1 MFELK
6 QSLRILFVS
15 FFVINTVALAI
26 FLTAYIT
33 PFFDGY
39 TILLQ
44 SLPIIIAFLFLLI
57 PGHDQKTIFARLES
71 LKLSHFFFLLIGLSV
86 VLLIVLIAINKYIL
100 HSFFNSNDEYSC
112 YFLAHLFLKG
122 KLWTQAPELQD
133 FFVTAHVG
141 FKDGKWFSV
150 FPPGWSL
157 LWALGIKLHLQDVIN
172 PMIATLAYATYA
184 VVLRRIFNLKTV
196 VLSLVFMALSPFF
209 LFTSAAYY
217 SHNTCLLCLALFY
230 YFFLKWEEGEK
241 EILWASLAGIVL
253 GYGMATRYLTMFMM
267 ATPFVISLLWR
278 VLQRRK
284 RFGLDVI
291 LFFLTAGTLTLVHFY
306 YNYLI
311 TGSFFDAPN
320 HYLMSHEKLGF
331 NANYTPL
338 TALDFFWK
346 RLVYGMDWTPPLLIL
361 FFLASLFMKNQ
372 NRYQGLLKGS
382 AVLLPFAYMF
392 YYSWGGNQFGP
403 RYYLEAFPIVC
414 GLALNAIFRLLSPSK
429 LTMGLIFGMIIG
441 LIPLNI
447 KHGIHYEK
455 VSRERR
461 ATYDA
466 IVEQTEKPALV
477 FFTGHLGDTLILA
490 PDDQARNLPD
500 FDGDV
505 IYARS
510 QGEKNQDLMKTLP
523 EYYAYDVSY
532 DRKKLEAII
541 RKME

>member
-44 SLPIIIAFLFLLI
+44 SLPILIAFLFLLI

-157 LWALGIKLHLQDVIN
+157 LWALGIKLHLKDWIN
-172 PMIATLAYATYA
+172 PLIAALAYVAYGT
-184 VVLRRIFNLKTV
+184 VLRRVFDIKV
-196 VLSLVFMALSPFF
+196 VVIALLLMAFSPFF
-209 LFTSAAYY
+209 LFTNAAYY

-230 YFFLKWEEGEK
+230 YFFMRWEEGEK
-241 EILWASLAGIVL
+241 EVQWAILAGAIL
-253 GYGMATRYLTMFMM
+253 GYGMATRYLTMFVM
-267 ATPFVISLLWR
+267 ATPFVISLLYR
-278 VLQRRK
+278 VVKGRK
-284 RFGLDVI
+284 RLGFDVI
-291 LFFLTAGTLTLVHFY
+291 LFFLTAGTLTLFHFY
-306 YNYLI
+306 YNYI
-311 TGSFFDAPN
+311 IAGSFFDAPN

-331 NANYTPL
+331 NANYTPF
-338 TALDFFWK
+338 TALEYFWK

-361 FFLASLFMKNQ
+361 FFLASLFIKNQ
-372 NRYQGLLKGS
+372 NRYQSLLKWS
-382 AVLLPFAYMF
+382 AVMLPFGYMF

-403 RYYLEAFPIVC
+403 RYFLEAFPLVC
-414 GLALNAIFRLLSPSK
+414 CFALSFLFRFFGSNKMVLGLVL
-429 LTMGLIFGMIIG
+429 GMFLG

-447 KHGIHYEK
+447 KHAVHYEK

-466 IVEQTEKPALV
+466 IAEQTEKPALV

-500 FDGDV
+500 FEGDV

-510 QGEKNQDLMKTLP
+510 QGEQNKELMRQFQNHH
-523 EYYAYDVSY
+523 AYDVHF
-532 DRKKLEAII
+532 DRKKLKPVIAKI
-541 RKME
+541 